1 MISIDRLFLTTHCDV
16 CINVKNRIIKDKYE
30 KICYLFRC
38 LTDNNEWNNEQIY
51 LKLPQFTYIT
61 HGPFVSVQECI
72 RKFKETRHSR
82 YIYQMS

>member
-1 MISIDRLFLTTHCDV
+1 MLFVQMFNWWIEKFVT
-16 CINVKNRIIKDKYE
+16 IIY
-30 KICYLFRC
+30 
-38 LTDNNEWNNEQIY
+38 NEWNNEQIY